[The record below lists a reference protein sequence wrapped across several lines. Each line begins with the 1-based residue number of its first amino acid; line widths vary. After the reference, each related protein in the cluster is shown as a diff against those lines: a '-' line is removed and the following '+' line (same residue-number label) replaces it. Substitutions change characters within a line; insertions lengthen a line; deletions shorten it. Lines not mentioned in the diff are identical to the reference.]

1 MEKYTIEEEQF
12 YPTPES
18 FLEKICCGIK
28 WGKINS
34 VLEPSA
40 GKGDIVDYVKKS
52 MNTPYSRYD
61 ILIDCIEKDSNL
73 RKMLEGKDY
82 HVIHDDFL
90 TYQGRYHY
98 DMIIMN
104 PPFKDGDKH
113 LLKAFEVQKYGG
125 SILCILNAETL
136 KNPYSV
142 SRKLLVQ
149 KLEEYNADIQYY
161 TDAFLADD
169 VERKTNVEVAV
180 VKVEIPQKQWESDI
194 FQRLKEK
201 KYKDIA
207 LDQENMD
214 LAVPDL
220 IKSIVK
226 QYELEVEA
234 GICLI
239 REYKGMQK
247 HILNSLKDN
256 EYNNP
261 IIQMKVGDSECSEN
275 KFIYRVRTKYWN
287 ALFRNAKFTGNM
299 TSEQQEKYLSQVDK
313 LVHYDFSYSNI
324 KELQTEMALN
334 MVKGIEEC
342 IIKLFDDC
350 SAKHSYYPE
359 CEKNVHY
366 YNGWC
371 RNKAWIV
378 NEKIILPINIFAP
391 DIHNKL
397 KVSTYSFNTHNLN
410 LLYDIEKV
418 FNYLGGKPSNP
429 FDCSDV
435 LFNMKR
441 TGEYQNIRFKY
452 FTAKFYK
459 KGTCHITFLDKE
471 TLKKFNIFGSQRKG
485 WLPPSYGKKSYM
497 KMEPEEQEV
506 IDEFQGIFDYENVF
520 AHAEQYIYNPL
531 NSLPQIE
538 TVDQSIVNNPA

>member
-1 MEKYTIEEEQF
+1 
-12 YPTPES
+12 
-18 FLEKICCGIK
+18 
-28 WGKINS
+28 
-34 VLEPSA
+34 
-40 GKGDIVDYVKKS
+40 

-136 KNPYSV
+136 KNPYSI

-226 QYELEVEA
+226 QL
-234 GICLI
+234 
-239 REYKGMQK
+239 
-247 HILNSLKDN
+247 
-256 EYNNP
+256 
-261 IIQMKVGDSECSEN
+261 
-275 KFIYRVRTKYWN
+275 T
-287 ALFRNAKFTGNM
+287 
-299 TSEQQEKYLSQVDK
+299 
-313 LVHYDFSYSNI
+313 
-324 KELQTEMALN
+324 
-334 MVKGIEEC
+334 
-342 IIKLFDDC
+342 
-350 SAKHSYYPE
+350 
-359 CEKNVHY
+359 
-366 YNGWC
+366 
-371 RNKAWIV
+371 
-378 NEKIILPINIFAP
+378 
-391 DIHNKL
+391 
-397 KVSTYSFNTHNLN
+397 
-410 LLYDIEKV
+410 
-418 FNYLGGKPSNP
+418 
-429 FDCSDV
+429 
-435 LFNMKR
+435 
-441 TGEYQNIRFKY
+441 
-452 FTAKFYK
+452 
-459 KGTCHITFLDKE
+459 
-471 TLKKFNIFGSQRKG
+471 
-485 WLPPSYGKKSYM
+485 
-497 KMEPEEQEV
+497 
-506 IDEFQGIFDYENVF
+506 
-520 AHAEQYIYNPL
+520 
-531 NSLPQIE
+531 
-538 TVDQSIVNNPA
+538 